1 MELGFGIPLLVLA
14 VALIALI
21 LVQQG
26 KDKKLSSSIAGGSD
40 TFFGKGKSANT
51 DKILSI
57 ATAITSAL
65 FALVVLAMFLVI
77 SLF

>member
-1 MELGFGIPLLVLA
+1 MELGFGIPLLILA

-40 TFFGKGKSANT
+40 TFFGKGKSAS
-51 DKILSI
+51 DEKKLSI
-57 ATAITSAL
+57 ATAVISAL
-65 FALVVLAMFLVI
+65 FGAVVLAMFLVI
-77 SLF
+77 SF